1 MPEAHTGVKLKEVL
15 AASLDQWHLDPDN
28 QVAITTD
35 SGTNIKLACE
45 LLGWQRLS
53 CFGHNLDLTVNKGLD
68 DRKLRVD
75 AVLRKFRKIVAAFS
89 QSWKKKQ

>member
-1 MPEAHTGVKLKEVL
+1 MHHMPEAHTGVNLKVVL
-15 AASLDQWHLDPDN
+15 AASLDQWHLDQDN

-53 CFGHNLDLTVNKGLD
+53 CFGLNLNLAVNIGP
-68 DRKLRVD
+68 
-75 AVLRKFRKIVAAFS
+75 
-89 QSWKKKQ
+89 